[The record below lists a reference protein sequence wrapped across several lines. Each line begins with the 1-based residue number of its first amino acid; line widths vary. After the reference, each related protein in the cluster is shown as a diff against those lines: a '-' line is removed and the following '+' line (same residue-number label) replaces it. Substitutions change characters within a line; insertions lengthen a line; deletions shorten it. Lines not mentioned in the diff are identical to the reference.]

1 MKFFA
6 AAIAGFLSSAL
17 AHPEL
22 ISRNEIQ
29 RRSAISKRCETSA
42 ANFNRRRMAKRA
54 AWAGAGN
61 TTYQIQAEAPYYD
74 SIQNDTCVLTPTVT
88 GGPYI
93 WPRSQTLRQ
102 DMSENQA
109 GVPLWM
115 DIGVLDVNTCE
126 PLPNV
131 LVNLWHCNATG
142 SYSSFTGLSP
152 NTPFEELLEQLG
164 VSIEDLISGSVTLST
179 DNTTFLRGQWPTNA
193 EGIMEMKT
201 IFPGFYVERA
211 IHIHAQVYTDW
222 TLHENGTV
230 SSGNVVSTGQLFFG
244 EALSAQIMAMEPYA
258 LHTQIERTTNDVDD
272 IFAGS
277 SSNGWNPA
285 FSIVPADGVDVSNGM
300 IGYITLGV
308 DPTASSGGGQMG
320 PPASG

>member
-1 MKFFA
+1 MKFSVV
-6 AAIAGFLSSAL
+6 AIAGLISSTV
-17 AHPEL
+17 AHPQ
-22 ISRNEIQ
+22 IVSRSEIQ
-29 RRSAISKRCETSA
+29 RRSAISKRCEASA
-42 ANFNRRRMAKRA
+42 ANFNRRRMAKR
-54 AWAGAGN
+54 WAGGGN
-61 TTYQIQAEAPYYD
+61 TTYQIQTEAPYYD

-164 VSIEDLISGSVTLST
+164 VDIEDLMDGSVTLST

-193 EGIMEMKT
+193 DGIMEMKT
-201 IFPGFYVERA
+201 TFPGFYVERA

-222 TLHENGTV
+222 TLHDNGTV
-230 SSGNVVSTGQLFFG
+230 SSGNVVSTGQLFFD
-244 EALSAQIMAMEPYA
+244 EDLSAQIMALEPYST
-258 LHTQIERTTNDVDD
+258 HTQIERTTNDVDD
-272 IFAGS
+272 IFSGS
-277 SSNGWNPA
+277 SSGGWNPA
-285 FSIVPADGVDVSNGM
+285 FSIVPADGVDVANGM

-308 DPTASSGGGQMG
+308 DPTGESSGGGGMG
-320 PPASG
+320 PPASA

>member
-1 MKFFA
+1 MKFSVA
-6 AAIAGFLSSAL
+6 AVAGLLSSAL

-22 ISRNEIQ
+22 LSRSEMQ
-29 RRSAISKRCETSA
+29 RRSAISKRCEASA
-42 ANFNRRRMAKRA
+42 ENFNRRRMAKR
-54 AWAGAGN
+54 WAGN
-61 TTYQIQAEAPYYD
+61 TTYQIQTEAPYYQ

-164 VSIEDLISGSVTLST
+164 VSIEDLINGTVTLST

-193 EGIMEMKT
+193 DGIMEMKT

-222 TLHENGTV
+222 TVHENGTV
-230 SSGNVVSTGQLFFG
+230 SSGNVVSTGQLFF
-244 EALSAQIMAMEPYA
+244 EETLSAQIMALEPYS

-272 IFAGS
+272 IFAA

-285 FSIVPADGVDVSNGM
+285 FSVVPADGVNVANGM

-308 DPTASSGGGQMG
+308 DPTADSSGGGQTG
-320 PPASG
+320 PPPSG

>member
-1 MKFFA
+1 MTTA
-6 AAIAGFLSSAL
+6 ALAIAGLLSSAL

-22 ISRNEIQ
+22 LSRSEIQ
-29 RRSAISKRCETSA
+29 RRSAISKRCEASA
-42 ANFNRRRMAKRA
+42 ANFNRRRMAKR
-54 AWAGAGN
+54 WAGAGN
-61 TTYQIQAEAPYYD
+61 TTYQIQTEAPYYNT
-74 SIQNDTCVLTPTVT
+74 IQNDTCVLTPTVT

-102 DMSENQA
+102 DMSENQP

-164 VSIEDLISGSVTLST
+164 VDIEDLMNGNVTLAT

-193 EGIMEMKT
+193 EGITEIKT
-201 IFPGFYVERA
+201 TFPGFYVERA

-222 TLHENGTV
+222 TLHDNGTV
-230 SSGNVVSTGQLFFG
+230 SSGNVVSTGQLFFE
-244 EALSAQIMAMEPYA
+244 EALSEQIMALEPYS

-272 IFAGS
+272 IFAAS
-277 SSNGWNPA
+277 SDGWNPA
-285 FSIVPADGVDVSNGM
+285 FNIVPADGINVANGM

-308 DPTASSGGGQMG
+308 DPTSDGSSGGQMG
-320 PPASG
+320 PPPSG